1 MLKPKLQYFGNSL
14 EKSQLRKDPDVGK
27 DWMQGRRGQR
37 MRWLDGII
45 NSVKMS
51 LSKLQEMVKDQE
63 AWYAAVHGMAKS
75 WTWLSNW
82 TTQQQQHSKIWGWH
96 HFSKSFWRGNL
107 SKGFLKSQIKSAGF
121 TLSFSL
127 SAYLKNSSRLVECD
141 LPLQKPCVSAP
152 WFFFHPLIHLSCVFL
167 LNYLVALT
175 RYWIYLVY
183 TSSVRV

>member
-1 MLKPKLQYFGNSL
+1 MLKLKLQYFGNSL

-96 HFSKSFWRGNL
+96 HFSKSFWCGNL

-141 LPLQKPCVSAP
+141 LSLQKPCVSAP
-152 WFFFHPLIHLSCVFL
+152 WFFSTL
-167 LNYLVALT
+167 
-175 RYWIYLVY
+175 
-183 TSSVRV
+183 